1 MDVHIHAN
9 CQAIPIAGML
19 REAEPDWRI
28 TWFEVHGP
36 EIIEHFDQHRAR
48 IQTADLVISQPIH
61 QGYRDREEL
70 SIDWV
75 RDHIRPT
82 ATLLVIP
89 SVHFSGHHPGLDGL
103 PLAGLPFLS
112 NLLAAH
118 LVASGCPSDEAVR
131 LLLSDNLLSEAEI
144 DTEIQTSLDEITR
157 REIEDHIDI
166 GISPFLAKHCRSRT
180 LFHIQN
186 HPLRETTAF
195 IANQLLAR
203 LGRLARVSIEGRD
216 YQHGTHVPPLPSVA
230 RYLRIHG
237 DRHVDNETDELV
249 QLPGFP
255 LMTQAE
261 YYSIITERLSTF
273 SPEEVFDAVRRRWP
287 TVQLLTRL
295 ARQGSSIPGI
305 ARWEQG

>member
-19 REAEPDWRI
+19 REAEPDWRV

-36 EIIEHFDQHRAR
+36 EIIEHFDEHRAR

-70 SIDWV
+70 SIDWI
-75 RDHIRPT
+75 RDHIRPD
-82 ATLLVIP
+82 ATLLVVP
-89 SVHFSGHHPGLDGL
+89 SIHFSGHHPGLDGL
-103 PLAGLPFLS
+103 PLAGQPFLS

-118 LVASGCPSDEAVR
+118 LVASGCAPGEAVQ
-131 LLLSDNLLSEAEI
+131 LLLSDYLLSEAEI
-144 DTEIQTSLDEITR
+144 DTEIQISLDETTR

-166 GISPFLAKHCRSRT
+166 RISPFLGQHCRSKA

-186 HPLRETTAF
+186 HPLRVTTVF
-195 IANQLLAR
+195 VANQILAW
-203 LGRLARVSIEGRD
+203 LGQPARVQIEGRD
-216 YQHGTHVPPLPSVA
+216 YQRGTHVPPLPSVA
-230 RYLRIHG
+230 RYLRVHG
-237 DRHVDNETDELV
+237 GEGVDIETDELV

-255 LMTQAE
+255 LMTQVE
-261 YYSIITERLSTF
+261 YYSLIIDRLSTF
-273 SPEEVFDAVRRRWP
+273 SREEVFDAVRHRWP

-305 ARWEQG
+305 AQWEQG